1 MAINLRQ
8 SSTSPNIS
16 DSNLVFAVTS
26 NSSSADQFRFVC
38 DINDDSGTLLQ
49 RVKQQPNP
57 NDTGVFD
64 LGMLISTYLGPT
76 DPVWDIANVTANT
89 SCSQDYQIR
98 FGEEFSDSVTGFTT
112 LYTGD
117 DPDAAGNPNVSGSNY
132 TTILNGVLNPQDQV
146 NWNWNSGSKYEEEST
161 DGLTT
166 FNHQF
171 GLTSFNT
178 SSVRT
183 GDYHTLSILNGNLAG
198 ITSSAV
204 DSSLA
209 QDIYAV
215 VYRQYDATG
224 SLLDTDIL
232 YNTTAGPRTT
242 SSELW
247 DDVYLDQDETT
258 RLIHFPAGPQ
268 NIEDAG
274 VPILADD
281 TGYYTMTFYNQTAE
295 PGVNYN
301 GVWGE
306 YRFEID
312 NRNCGYSGQRFAW
325 KNEYGVWDYY
335 NFSLAQSTTAT
346 IEREQYEQS
355 FVDYSATN
363 TVAYN
368 NERRGNTQ
376 YQNRVTKNR
385 TAETDYLTQVD
396 ADNLRELFYSTN
408 VYAQQPDGAYFP
420 VVLTDVTATEKTNP
434 RSQKLFRY
442 TVNYQ
447 YANTNTARL

>member
-132 TTILNGVLNPQDQV
+132 TTILNGVLNPEDQV

-166 FNHQF
+166 FTHQF
-171 GLTSFNT
+171 GLTSFDT
-178 SSVRT
+178 QSVYDT
-183 GDYHTLSILNGNLAG
+183 DYGTISFLNGNAG
-198 ITSSAV
+198 APPKLTE
-204 DSSLA
+204 A
-209 QDIYAV
+209 QNVYAAL
-215 VYRQYDATG
+215 YKQYDVTG
-224 SLLDTDIL
+224 SLLSTSTI
-232 YNTTAGPRTT
+232 YNETIYNNPLT
-242 SSELW
+242 EQW
-247 DDVYLDQDETT
+247 VNVYLSQSQAT
-258 RLIHFPAGPQ
+258 RLAHFPSGPQ
-268 NIEDAG
+268 NMVDAG
-274 VPILADD
+274 ITLDANLD
-281 TGYYTMTFYNQTAE
+281 YYTISFVPQATDGSPSDIATWGLYTFNI
-295 PGVNYN
+295 G
-301 GVWGE
+301 
-306 YRFEID
+306 D
-312 NRNCGYSGQRFAW
+312 CSGFTPQRFAW
-325 KNEYGVWDYY
+325 KNIYGVWDYY
-335 NFSLAQSTTAT
+335 NFIKANNRTSTIQRKEYTQTFVNYSTTG
-346 IEREQYEQS
+346 
-355 FVDYSATN
+355 N
-363 TVAYN
+363 TVPYDQT
-368 NERRGNTQ
+368 RRGRNNH
-376 YQNRVTKNR
+376 YNDVTKQRQANS
-385 TAETDYLTQVD
+385 DWLTQTD
-396 ADNLRELFYSTN
+396 ADNLRELFYSAD
-408 VYAQQPDGAYFP
+408 VYYYEDSYGWIP
-420 VVLTDVTATEKTNP
+420 VVISDASITERTNDL
-434 RSQKLFRY
+434 SQKTFQY
-442 TVNYQ
+442 AVNYEYAVGQ
-447 YANTNTARL
+447 YSRQ

>member
-64 LGMLISTYLGPT
+64 LGMLVSTYIGPT
-76 DPVWDIANVTANT
+76 DPFWDTVIAIGNINSAK
-89 SCSQDYQIR
+89 QFEIR
-98 FGEEFSDSVTGFTT
+98 FGEEFSDTVTGFTT

-117 DPDAAGNPNVSGSNY
+117 SPLAAGNPNVSGSDY
-132 TTILNGVLNPQDQV
+132 TYILGGVLNPQNQV
-146 NWNWNSGSKYEEEST
+146 DWNWNSGSKYEEENPV
-161 DGLTT
+161 DDVT
-166 FNHQF
+166 FTHQF

-178 SSVRT
+178 SSVRLE
-183 GDYHTLSILNGNLAG
+183 DYHTISLLNGNTNGVANNATLAQDVFAMTIKQYDLSGVIGSTDIIYNLTLRSIDTEDWSQVYTNQTEATRLTTFPVGPANLVDAG
-198 ITSSAV
+198 ITL
-204 DSSLA
+204 DSDLS
-209 QDIYAV
+209 
-215 VYRQYDATG
+215 
-224 SLLDTDIL
+224 
-232 YNTTAGPRTT
+232 
-242 SSELW
+242 
-247 DDVYLDQDETT
+247 
-258 RLIHFPAGPQ
+258 
-268 NIEDAG
+268 
-274 VPILADD
+274 
-281 TGYYTMTFYNQTAE
+281 YYTAEFTAQATDRT
-295 PGVNYN
+295 PNYN
-301 GVWGE
+301 GVWGL
-306 YRFEID
+306 YRFDITD
-312 NRNCGYSGQRFAW
+312 KNCGYTGQRFAW

-355 FVDYSATN
+355 FVDYSATD
-363 TVAYN
+363 TVFYN

-376 YQNRVTKNR
+376 YQNRITKNR

-408 VYAQQPDGAYFP
+408 VYVQQPDGAYFP